1 MRNVL
6 SVGTLC
12 ALMLFTACDNDVG
25 IAGPG
30 EPFRFGGPG
39 SGTSGTINTAVVGTW
54 SRTVVFVDERGIPRE
69 NETTWAF
76 NQDGTAVRTII
87 SRNVAAGISER
98 QDALANWQVV
108 NNEIVVDWLAPFTGR
123 LRLAFI
129 REGDQLVLAG
139 QTFFRQF

>member
-1 MRNVL
+1 MRNVI

-12 ALMLFTACDNDVG
+12 ALMLVTACDNDVG

-30 EPFRFGGPG
+30 EPFRFGGAGTGPG
-39 SGTSGTINTAVVGTW
+39 TVNTAVVGTW
-54 SRTVVFVDERGIPRE
+54 TRTVVFVDEQGIPRE

-108 NNEIVVDWLAPFTGR
+108 NAEIVVDWLAPFTGR

-129 REGDQLVLAG
+129 REGDQLILAG
-139 QTFFRQF
+139 QTFFRAF